1 MSGGRGES
9 SARRKTARMVAH
21 WRCTLTLGE
30 VVANAPN
37 LRFANTPAT
46 APLPQSP
53 AARYLLPYMWPR
65 TRCECPNLAGRKT
78 PGVGFVPP
86 KKRNQR
92 NHESVA
98 DIDRTNT
105 DSPTQ
110 CQHPRLPPR
119 TSPPSR
125 TRRGYRPKDSR
136 AASASGRPAE
146 VIFTCVRS
154 MSYTTRRCVKVWI
167 SAS

>member
-21 WRCTLTLGE
+21 WRGTLTLGR

-37 LRFANTPAT
+37 LRFVNTPAT

-78 PGVGFVPP
+78 PGVGFVPR
-86 KKRNQR
+86 KKRNER

-98 DIDRTNT
+98 EIDRPDTPSST
-105 DSPTQ
+105 RS
-110 CQHPRLPPR
+110 QHPRLPP
-119 TSPPSR
+119 PSVR
-125 TRRGYRPKDSR
+125 ATRKGYRPKDKR
-136 AASASGRPAE
+136 AARASGRPAE
-146 VIFTCVRS
+146 AIFTCVRS
-154 MSYTTRRCVKVWI
+154 MSYTTRRCVRVW
-167 SAS
+167 ASGS